1 MPYCTVHRCIHLTM
15 LSFVKGE
22 CFKKIS
28 LENLLNLEADFSF
41 ASWFCREFSTWSFH
55 TILVLKKKNSTAKST
70 TECTRNDRN
79 WIVPIL
85 VNNNISN
92 NTNNNISNNTN
103 NKNISHNYIN
113 SNYHRDNN
121 TVDDNYDDK

>member
-1 MPYCTVHRCIHLTM
+1 MPFCTVL
-15 LSFVKGE
+15 KGE
-22 CFKKIS
+22 RFKKIS

-41 ASWFCREFSTWSFH
+41 ASWFVVNFLRGVSTHFW
-55 TILVLKKKNSTAKST
+55 VST

-92 NTNNNISNNTN
+92 NAS

-113 SNYHRDNN
+113 SNYHCDND
-121 TVDDNYDDK
+121 TVDNNYDDN